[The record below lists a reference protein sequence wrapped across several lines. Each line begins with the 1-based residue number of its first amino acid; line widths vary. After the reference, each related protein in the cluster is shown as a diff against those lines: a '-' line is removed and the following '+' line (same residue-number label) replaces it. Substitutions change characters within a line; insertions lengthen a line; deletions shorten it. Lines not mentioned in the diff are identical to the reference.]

1 LKKNYFIVSMSHLEA
16 DNQFLKKSAWL
27 NIVGTILKICGPL
40 LTVLLA
46 RVFGAAEFG
55 IFVSTQAL
63 LLTIARSATLGLDK
77 GLYWFLPQNKIK
89 NRPAYEGIMESLWV
103 SVAISLLCMVVIF
116 IGSFTPL
123 ISKELPWYALSL
135 VFYAASFV
143 FSNTSEGNRKPQNA
157 IFINSFFVAVLS
169 PAISILLHF
178 LKIPHALPLGLL
190 FGQMG
195 GFILH
200 ALLVHK
206 QFNDMP
212 LIPVKRVSKELLLYS
227 LPLGFNEFVTSFL
240 IRSGLWMVL
249 LFLGPEKAGAYA
261 IMITVSNGLQTIR
274 VGFTPILTPVI
285 AGMTKER
292 LSSDLKPVFS
302 YCVSMVTMIQLI
314 IGFFIVLFP
323 KEILHLAGSDFVVQ
337 PSALGVLLFAQLLM
351 GFFGMA
357 LTIMNGIG
365 KSLYTLKM
373 NIVSLGVALVS
384 GYFLI
389 PAYGLMGAALSML
402 SYNFVSMTWNNFY
415 LAKLGLWPYSLR
427 LVPQIAWIFILFG
440 LYIFVNVSGVEFV
453 IWQKLIMYV
462 ISLAGLG
469 IYWILQKKR
478 IEYKK

>member
-1 LKKNYFIVSMSHLEA
+1 MDSLEA
-16 DNQFLKKSAWL
+16 DNRFLKKGALL
-27 NIVGTILKICGPL
+27 NIFGTVLKVCGPI
-40 LTVLLA
+40 LTILLA
-46 RVFGAAEFG
+46 RIFGAAEFG
-55 IFVSTQAL
+55 IFVSTQTL

-77 GLYWFLPQNKIK
+77 GLYWYLPQNKLR
-89 NRPAYEGIMESLWV
+89 NRPAFEGIMESFWV
-103 SVAISLLCMVVIF
+103 SVAVALFCTLIIF

-135 VFYAASFV
+135 VFYSASFV
-143 FSNTSEGNRKPQNA
+143 ISNTSEGNRRPQNA

-169 PAISILLHF
+169 AATSIALHF
-178 LKIPHALPLGLL
+178 LNIPPALPLGLL
-190 FGQMG
+190 FGQICR
-195 GFILH
+195 FILH
-200 ALLVHK
+200 SLLVRL
-206 QFNDMP
+206 QFKEMP
-212 LIPVKRVSKELLLYS
+212 LFPAKNVSRDLLLYS
-227 LPLGFNEFVTSFL
+227 LPLGFNEFVAAFL

-261 IMITVSNGLQTIR
+261 IMVTISNGLQTIR

>member
-1 LKKNYFIVSMSHLEA
+1 
-16 DNQFLKKSAWL
+16 
-27 NIVGTILKICGPL
+27 
-40 LTVLLA
+40 
-46 RVFGAAEFG
+46 
-55 IFVSTQAL
+55 
-63 LLTIARSATLGLDK
+63 
-77 GLYWFLPQNKIK
+77 
-89 NRPAYEGIMESLWV
+89 
-103 SVAISLLCMVVIF
+103 
-116 IGSFTPL
+116 
-123 ISKELPWYALSL
+123 
-135 VFYAASFV
+135 
-143 FSNTSEGNRKPQNA
+143 
-157 IFINSFFVAVLS
+157 
-169 PAISILLHF
+169 LHF